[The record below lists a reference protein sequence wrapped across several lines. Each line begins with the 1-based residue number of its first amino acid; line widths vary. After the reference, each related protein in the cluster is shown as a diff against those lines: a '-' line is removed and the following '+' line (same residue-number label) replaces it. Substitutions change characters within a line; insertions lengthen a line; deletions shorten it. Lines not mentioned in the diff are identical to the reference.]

1 MKSRHLATFVLADFH
16 VCLKMMDLAL
26 EKELFVGKQWA
37 KSLALLAYFALLNVC
52 CLEVF
57 MRIFVSVSAYVYS
70 SEGRN
75 LR

>member
-1 MKSRHLATFVLADFH
+1 MTFGYFCSDFH
-16 VCLKMMDLAL
+16 ECLKMMDLAL
-26 EKELFVGKQWA
+26 EELFVGKQKE
-37 KSLALLAYFALLNVC
+37 KSFAYFALLNVC

>member
-1 MKSRHLATFVLADFH
+1 VSKNDGFGVRERAFPWQTMG
-16 VCLKMMDLAL
+16 
-26 EKELFVGKQWA
+26 KEPSF
-37 KSLALLAYFALLNVC
+37 AYFALLNVC

>member
-1 MKSRHLATFVLADFH
+1 MSKNDGFGVRERAFPWQT
-16 VCLKMMDLAL
+16 MG
-26 EKELFVGKQWA
+26 KE
-37 KSLALLAYFALLNVC
+37 SLALLAYFALLNVC